1 MVGSITFGGLADRY
15 GRKPVICAAC
25 LVFGLFALLTPLAT
39 TLAQL
44 AGLRFLTG
52 IGLGAAIP
60 NLMTLTA
67 EHAPGNRRAFA
78 AGAMFCGF
86 PLGALIGGLAAPS
99 LIEGGG
105 WQALFVWGGVLP
117 LAMIVPLFLLLVES
131 PQWQKRKDGE
141 VRQLMPLRNLF
152 GPEFAAITP
161 LLWLAFIANMLAM
174 YFLINWLPILFATG
188 GANLAQSSMTSVLL
202 NLGGIVGCLAVTPLV
217 DRFGAI
223 KVMPLVFILSATA
236 ILAIGLVP
244 AASNAMI
251 SAILLAGLGTMGAQM
266 GSNAFAM
273 FVYPTALR
281 ASGLGW
287 ALSMGRIGSVIG
299 PLLGGALLAWNR
311 QPSQLFLVIGCI
323 ALLPA
328 LVFLVIGQIAARRQQ
343 HGEVTI
349 GT

>member
-1 MVGSITFGGLADRY
+1 
-15 GRKPVICAAC
+15 
-25 LVFGLFALLTPLAT
+25 
-39 TLAQL
+39 
-44 AGLRFLTG
+44 
-52 IGLGAAIP
+52 
-60 NLMTLTA
+60 
-67 EHAPGNRRAFA
+67 
-78 AGAMFCGF
+78 
-86 PLGALIGGLAAPS
+86 
-99 LIEGGG
+99 
-105 WQALFVWGGVLP
+105 
-117 LAMIVPLFLLLVES
+117 
-131 PQWQKRKDGE
+131 
-141 VRQLMPLRNLF
+141 
-152 GPEFAAITP
+152 
-161 LLWLAFIANMLAM
+161 
-174 YFLINWLPILFATG
+174 
-188 GANLAQSSMTSVLL
+188 
-202 NLGGIVGCLAVTPLV
+202 
-217 DRFGAI
+217 
-223 KVMPLVFILSATA
+223 MPLVFILSATA